1 MTAPS
6 YQRFPWGQAV
16 RVLHLDVQNTSDT
29 QVALL
34 ASDLVLVDSHGSLS
48 PPSWHDTDGTSHD
61 GLANLN
67 HTLLGLDPGANA
79 RIDLPFLIIG
89 NGPFT
94 VRYQRHGEHLD
105 AELPT
110 LSLQTAE

>member
-1 MTAPS
+1 VGGPETPTRADLS
-6 YQRFPWGQAV
+6 NQGSVA
-16 RVLHLDVQNTSDT
+16 
-29 QVALL
+29 ALL
-34 ASDLVLVDSHGSLS
+34 LVDSHGSLS

-67 HTLLGLDPGANA
+67 HTLLGLDPGANV
-79 RIDLPFLIIG
+79 RIDLPFLVIG

-94 VRYQRHGEHLD
+94 VRYQRNGGHLD